1 MSIHTSESQLL
12 TFRPSIIET
21 KDSIIIETSFLK
33 KLFSLFSYMHKIEII
48 PSLKKINISRKFAW
62 FFHSFI
68 QLDFDDVCHI
78 DYSYES
84 WGTSWG
90 RTSSGIGAHDEV
102 ERFAVYLVT
111 KNEEKYFVCS
121 FYGEGSVSTGWTGV
135 LLGGDDVV
143 DYAGTQGN
151 ESRQFVEY
159 LSELIG
165 VSLGKPIGDSV
176 DMKRCPVCNQE
187 TSPYDTK
194 CLYCGAELIKTKSE

>member
-21 KDSIIIETSFLK
+21 KNSIIIETSFLK
-33 KLFSLFSYMHKIEII
+33 KLISLFAYMHKIEII
-48 PSLKKINISRKFAW
+48 PSLKKINVNSKFAW

-68 QLDFDDVCHI
+68 QLDFDDVCYI

-121 FYGEGSVSTGWTGV
+121 FCGEGSVSTGWTGV
-135 LLGGDDVV
+135 LLGGDSIV

-176 DMKRCPVCNQE
+176 DMKKCPACGME
-187 TSPYDTK
+187 TSPYDSK
-194 CLYCGAELIKTKSE
+194 CLYCGAELTKEDN